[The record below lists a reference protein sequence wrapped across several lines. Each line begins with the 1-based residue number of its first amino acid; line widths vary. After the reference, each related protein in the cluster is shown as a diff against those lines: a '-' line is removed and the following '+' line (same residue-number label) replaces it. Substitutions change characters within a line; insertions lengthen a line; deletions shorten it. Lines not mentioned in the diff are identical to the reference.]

1 MSGGFGEQESLSK
14 TIMFTQTAEQE
25 WSLSVFPSRGMP
37 SSYRTGNSNWNVRQL
52 SVWMF
57 SIFVFIFCIVLI
69 RIVTRLVLPQAT
81 NSLSDFFF
89 FSAFLLVGLLIVQ
102 FIMRAFFVF
111 VRKLSV
117 FCHYDNY
124 LVTCLLMLLV
134 FFLNKHSCQ
143 LKSTF
148 MCASM
153 FCDPSLPLS
162 VSQWPWRDNAFISP
176 FIFHA
181 ICVSERRGQCML
193 AFELDLLFFHLRVHC
208 GFHAFLF
215 FVYVNNQAWGNNAHA
230 ALGVFLG
237 VLVSKWLSRIACTRP
252 SKHSELCA
260 LGLIFQ
266 PAIVCSHDCISDNG
280 KTSGNDGNSANK
292 LLNTS
297 ENASLKDQIIIFSC
311 EILQLKTLQ
320 MLFHVVFKAFL
331 RCLQDVGQVSF
342 VDHHCL
348 YSRCLVSL
356 AHERVCCFKAWVLQL

>member
-89 FSAFLLVGLLIVQ
+89 SAFFLVGLLIVQ

-153 FCDPSLPLS
+153 FVTPLFLYLFFSDPDETMHSYLHLFS
-162 VSQWPWRDNAFISP
+162 MLFVCLREGDNA
-176 FIFHA
+176 
-181 ICVSERRGQCML
+181 C
-193 AFELDLLFFHLRVHC
+193 
-208 GFHAFLF
+208 
-215 FVYVNNQAWGNNAHA
+215 
-230 ALGVFLG
+230 
-237 VLVSKWLSRIACTRP
+237 
-252 SKHSELCA
+252 
-260 LGLIFQ
+260 
-266 PAIVCSHDCISDNG
+266 
-280 KTSGNDGNSANK
+280 
-292 LLNTS
+292 
-297 ENASLKDQIIIFSC
+297 
-311 EILQLKTLQ
+311 
-320 MLFHVVFKAFL
+320 
-331 RCLQDVGQVSF
+331 
-342 VDHHCL
+342 
-348 YSRCLVSL
+348 
-356 AHERVCCFKAWVLQL
+356 